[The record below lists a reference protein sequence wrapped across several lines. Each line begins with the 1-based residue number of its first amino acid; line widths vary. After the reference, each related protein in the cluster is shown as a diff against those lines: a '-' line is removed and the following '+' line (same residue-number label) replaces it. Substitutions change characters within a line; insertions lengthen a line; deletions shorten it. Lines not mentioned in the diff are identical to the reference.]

1 MNEQTLGQRIAAER
15 KKLGLSQEA
24 LGEKMG
30 VSRQAISKW
39 ESDGAVPEIDKL
51 IAMSKLFGVTL
62 GWLLGVEEE
71 AAAEVPGF
79 TDDQLE
85 LIRRMIPQP
94 AQPKKAPWVVATIFS
109 TAALII
115 ALFCQPRLPNYGSD
129 IQHLQN
135 ELQNLRSDLNSM
147 ILQQETM
154 MEENAEV
161 LLLDHNVNFGGIQAD
176 GTARVLFSATP
187 KTWSPGQTASLSV
200 LRGGEKVAEAPCT
213 IDGAVCTATVDLP
226 LEDGYEYHFVTTD
239 ADGNQKF
246 QYLENGNCNYL
257 KSDTS
262 LLVESWIVPDAA
274 YRRNTLHILGLEIAI
289 SQPLLS
295 ENNKAA
301 AWTKLDYVISINGQ
315 EVCRKSFLDPDLVE
329 STDFS
334 ISESS
339 IAFTDITLEKGDE
352 VTMTVDVALSNGMG
366 ETLTVGN
373 WTYQYGSLN

>member
-373 WTYQYGSLN
+373 WSYQYGSLN

>member
-24 LGEKMG
+24 LGDKMG

-62 GWLLGVEEE
+62 GWLLGVKEEP
-71 AAAEVPGF
+71 AAPTPSF
-79 TDDQLE
+79 TDEQLE

-94 AQPKKAPWVVATIFS
+94 AQPKKAPWIVATIFS

-115 ALFCQPRLPNYGSD
+115 ALFCQPKLPNYSSD
-129 IQHLQN
+129 IRQLEN
-135 ELQNLRSDLNSM
+135 ELQSLRSSVNSM

-161 LLLDHNVNFGGIQAD
+161 LLLDHNVNFGGIQED

-187 KTWSPGQTASLSV
+187 KEWAPGQTASLSV
-200 LRGGEKVAEAPCT
+200 LRNGEKVAEAPCT
-213 IDGAVCTATVDLP
+213 IDGAVCTAAVDLP
-226 LEDGYEYHFVTTD
+226 LADGYEYHFVTTD
-239 ADGNQKF
+239 ADGSHKF

-274 YRRNTLHILGLEIAI
+274 YRRGTLHILGLELAV

-295 ENNKAA
+295 ENNEAA
-301 AWTKLDYVISINGQ
+301 IWTKLDYVISVNGQ
-315 EVCRKSFLDPDLVE
+315 EICRESFLDSDLAYATE
-329 STDFS
+329 FCF
-334 ISESS
+334 SESELIFS
-339 IAFTDITLEKGDE
+339 DITLNNGDQ
-352 VTMTVDVALSNGMG
+352 VWLSVDVVLKRGTG
-366 ETLTVGN
+366 ERLTLAT
-373 WTYQYGSLN
+373 WTYQNGSLN

>member
-1 MNEQTLGQRIAAER
+1 MNELTLGQRIASER

-24 LGEKMG
+24 LGDKMG

-71 AAAEVPGF
+71 AAAQTPGF

-94 AQPKKAPWVVATIFS
+94 AQPKKAPWIVATIFS
-109 TAALII
+109 AAALII
-115 ALFCQPRLPNYGSD
+115 ALFCQPKLPNYSSD
-129 IQHLQN
+129 IRQLEN
-135 ELQNLRSDLNSM
+135 ELQSLRSSVNS
-147 ILQQETM
+147 LVFQQETM

-161 LLLDHNVNFGGIQAD
+161 LLLDHNVNFGGIQED

-187 KTWSPGQTASLSV
+187 KEWAPGQTASLSV
-200 LRGGEKVAEAPCT
+200 LRNGEKVAEAPCA

-226 LEDGYEYHFVTTD
+226 LADGYEYHFVTTD

-246 QYLENGNCNYL
+246 QYLDNGNCNYL

-262 LLVESWIVPDAA
+262 LLVESWLIPDAA
-274 YRRNTLHILGLEIAI
+274 YRRGTLHILGLELGV

-295 ENNKAA
+295 ENNEAA
-301 AWTKLDYVISINGQ
+301 IWTKLDYVISVNGQ
-315 EVCRKSFLDPDLVE
+315 EICRESFLDPDLVDATE
-329 STDFS
+329 FS
-334 ISESS
+334 VSESDLIFS
-339 IAFTDITLEKGDE
+339 DIILNNGDQ
-352 VTMTVDVALSNGMG
+352 VWLSVDVALSNGMG
-366 ETLTVGN
+366 ETLTVGS
-373 WTYQYGSLN
+373 WTYQNGSLN